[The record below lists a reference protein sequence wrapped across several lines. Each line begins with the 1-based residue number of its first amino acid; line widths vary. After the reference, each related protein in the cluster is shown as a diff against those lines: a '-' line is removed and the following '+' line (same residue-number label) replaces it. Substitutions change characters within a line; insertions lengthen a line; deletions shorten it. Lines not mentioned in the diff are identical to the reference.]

1 MIDYLLRRGLMVAKH
16 SGVQTRPTE
25 SAMAA
30 NAKGDASKQTLASS
44 VYAQLRDEIL
54 TGGVRPDS
62 RLNIRELCDRFSVGL
77 SPMREALSRLSAE
90 GLVQQSDNRGF
101 SVMPVSVAE
110 LLDLTQARCWTNEIG
125 LRESIA
131 KGGAEWEESVLLSF
145 HRLSRTP
152 RHVEGARD
160 RNPAWE
166 RAHRAFH
173 RALIEGS
180 GSPWLIDTCERLFDA
195 TERYRHL
202 ARIAGISRGD
212 LEDEHRAIM
221 QDAVDRNADRA
232 VVLLTMHFR
241 RTADL
246 VQNVL
251 GREDF
256 GDRQPALAEAAG

>member
-1 MIDYLLRRGLMVAKH
+1 MIDYRLRAAPIIANTQGWEP
-16 SGVQTRPTE
+16 RPTE
-25 SAMAA
+25 TVMAL
-30 NAKGDASKQTLASS
+30 NVNGDASKQTLASS
-44 VYAQLRDEIL
+44 VYGQLRDDIL
-54 TGGVRPDS
+54 TGSIRPDS

-173 RALIEGS
+173 RALIDGG

-202 ARIAGISRGD
+202 ARIAGVSRGD

-221 QDAVDRNADRA
+221 QAAVDRQPDPA
-232 VVLLTMHFR
+232 VELLTMHFR

-251 GREDF
+251 GRDL
-256 GDRQPALAEAAG
+256 GARRAVSA